1 MNLSYNGMTCQ
12 WNSFNKVKIQST
24 FFTIPL
30 KQEKGIL
37 IIGIGIGRSVDE
49 TELLQ
54 IADGKKDNVM
64 KVSRF
69 DELLSKLKDILKLF
83 CASRTSNNK

>member
-1 MNLSYNGMTCQ
+1 MKFLY
-12 WNSFNKVKIQST
+12 KVKIQST
-24 FFTIPL
+24 SFTIPL

-37 IIGIGIGRSVDE
+37 IIVIGIGGSVDE

-54 IADGKKDNVM
+54 IAVGKKHNVM

-69 DELLSKLKDILKLF
+69 DELSSKLKDVLKIL
-83 CASRTSNNK
+83 CASRTSVKTE